1 MIINTTQVE
10 MVLNN
15 KAIPAYSLEAETGVS
30 RDRISKLR
38 RGDIKFENMSLK
50 TIMKIQKWIDDGNYR
65 FSYDYTE
72 LIKELK
78 EDIAKGL
85 TNDYI
90 YINEPNLDGKT
101 QGMYYKGES
110 VKYDRVRID
119 VNGFVWISW
128 VSASTG
134 IRRWMPT
141 GETKNGKRSGSAWGT
156 FR

>member
-72 LIKELK
+72 LINELK
-78 EDIAKGL
+78 GLGTRLALPRMQQRAIQIAGDQLDSLKTHML
-85 TNDYI
+85 PPKPL
-90 YINEPNLDGKT
+90 INSKT
-101 QGMYYKGES
+101 DFEWQSLKA
-110 VKYDRVRID
+110 RLAHTR
-119 VNGFVWISW
+119 
-128 VSASTG
+128 A
-134 IRRWMPT
+134 
-141 GETKNGKRSGSAWGT
+141 
-156 FR
+156 

>member
-50 TIMKIQKWIDDGNYR
+50 TVMKIQKWIDDGNYK

-72 LIKELK
+72 LISELK
-78 EDIAKGL
+78 EDIAEWL
-85 TNDYI
+85 ANDYI
-90 YINEPNLDGKT
+90 YIVRGEYLEAIQSAPITDYYYEPE
-101 QGMYYKGES
+101 QIES
-110 VKYDRVRID
+110 GDIAEK
-119 VNGFVWISW
+119 
-128 VSASTG
+128 VSTASVLAEMELFNNTLLK
-134 IRRWMPT
+134 
-141 GETKNGKRSGSAWGT
+141 E
-156 FR
+156 

>member
-50 TIMKIQKWIDDGNYR
+50 TVMKIQKWIDDGNYK

-72 LIKELK
+72 LINELK
-78 EDIAKGL
+78 EDIAEGL

-90 YINEPNLDGKT
+90 YIVRGEYLEAIKYAPIVDYYYEPE
-101 QGMYYKGES
+101 QIES
-110 VKYDRVRID
+110 GDIAEKVRT
-119 VNGFVWISW
+119 
-128 VSASTG
+128 ASVLAEMELFNN
-134 IRRWMPT
+134 IL
-141 GETKNGKRSGSAWGT
+141 
-156 FR
+156 

>member
-1 MIINTTQVE
+1 MIINTSQVE

-72 LIKELK
+72 LINELK

-90 YINEPNLDGKT
+90 YIVRSEYLEAIQSAPIIDYYYEPE
-101 QGMYYKGES
+101 QIES
-110 VKYDRVRID
+110 GDIAEK
-119 VNGFVWISW
+119 
-128 VSASTG
+128 VSIASVLAEMELFNN
-134 IRRWMPT
+134 IL
-141 GETKNGKRSGSAWGT
+141 
-156 FR
+156 

>member
-50 TIMKIQKWIDDGNYR
+50 TIMKIQKWIDDGNYK

-72 LIKELK
+72 LINELK

-90 YINEPNLDGKT
+90 YIVRGEYLEAIQSAPIVDYYYEPD
-101 QGMYYKGES
+101 QIES
-110 VKYDRVRID
+110 GDIAEK
-119 VNGFVWISW
+119 
-128 VSASTG
+128 VSIASVLAEMELFNN
-134 IRRWMPT
+134 IL
-141 GETKNGKRSGSAWGT
+141 
-156 FR
+156 

>member
-1 MIINTTQVE
+1 MIINTSQVE

-50 TIMKIQKWIDDGNYR
+50 TVMKIQKWIDDGNYR

-72 LIKELK
+72 LINELK
-78 EDIAKGL
+78 EDIAEGL

-90 YINEPNLDGKT
+90 YIVRGEYLEAIKYAPITDYYYEPEQIENGYIAEKVST
-101 QGMYYKGES
+101 AS
-110 VKYDRVRID
+110 VLAEMELFNNIL
-119 VNGFVWISW
+119 
-128 VSASTG
+128 
-134 IRRWMPT
+134 
-141 GETKNGKRSGSAWGT
+141 
-156 FR
+156 